1 MEQLVT
7 IELFG
12 QKFTFKS
19 ESEAVDSKEVVSFLT
34 REVGKVN
41 EQLKQQHTHISNLT
55 ILLLAVLNI
64 VNEHLELKR
73 KYSILLETLSNR
85 SETLI
90 QLLDNRVG
98 SKQSSMVQ
106 VDIS

>member
-1 MEQLVT
+1 VEQLVT

-12 QKFTFKS
+12 QTFTFRT
-19 ESEAVDSKEVVSFLT
+19 ESEAENSKEVVSFLT
-34 REVGKVN
+34 REVGKVS
-41 EQLKQQHTHISNLT
+41 EQLKKQHTHISNLT

-73 KYSILLETLSNR
+73 KYSILLETLSSR
-85 SETLI
+85 SENLI
-90 QLLDNRVG
+90 QLLDNPTG
-98 SKQSSMVQ
+98 SKQASMVQ